1 MKKRVGSNPE
11 TALHADPTTM
21 SRWSYSL
28 SNLNAP
34 KRFDTVGA
42 SDRPVTVMN
51 RHAAFVV
58 EPVHAVNTSPSES
71 CRALM
76 RRLEPRVLLGS
87 RTAHRREGD
96 QSFVINASRALI
108 VSEPD
113 EISSKATDLTCQ
125 VVSAGAALQPDA
137 MNAHTNPTAES
148 RLFFTCR
155 CRRTGPASA
164 RGHRNQ

>member
-1 MKKRVGSNPE
+1 MKKRIRSNPD

-34 KRFDTVGA
+34 KRFDTVGV

-58 EPVHAVNTSPSES
+58 EPVHVVNTSPSES

-76 RRLEPRVLLGS
+76 RRLEPRVLPGS
-87 RTAHRREGD
+87 RTTPTRIRRQRAGY
-96 QSFVINASRALI
+96 SSRA
-108 VSEPD
+108 
-113 EISSKATDLTCQ
+113 
-125 VVSAGAALQPDA
+125 G
-137 MNAHTNPTAES
+137 
-148 RLFFTCR
+148 
-155 CRRTGPASA
+155 G
-164 RGHRNQ
+164 